1 MTKHT
6 GSFDYKKW
14 IIENK
19 YGKINEQVQDFG
31 PNEWDP
37 NLSGCGN
44 YDLLPPNIQTT
55 ACGAFNNL
63 DNPSD
68 DPNLT
73 QWVQSGSC
81 CTPNTS
87 SIEGICPEGTVN
99 NTGPSGSSI
108 TYLYAPGN
116 EQEWLSS
123 LEPYFGM
130 NDNFMQY
137 WENFYVAYCCGS
149 GSVDGDIPVVANT
162 GSIATGSIA
171 TGSIATGS
179 MATGSQGM
187 ALQLQKGRKERK
199 PKRLREQEDM
209 DWDNPQYEDN
219 GQTNIWYGWT
229 CPEEMNLVFNAS
241 ATELIGNQT
250 TTVVDYCINSTSIN
264 DLGTFMYNC
273 CGPQQ
278 EQQGNIP
285 LGYTCPE
292 GMSFSASATELIGN
306 QTTTVLD
313 YCVNATSPSYGQF
326 VNFCCSEGISAP
338 SPDGMALPDKGK
350 LPSNKSRK
358 MKKLR
363 ETYYKVIKKIN
374 KLK

>member
-108 TYLYAPGN
+108 TYLCAPGN

-179 MATGSQGM
+179 MATGSMATGSQGM

-229 CPEEMNLVFNAS
+229 CPEEFFFN
-241 ATELIGNQT
+241 
-250 TTVVDYCINSTSIN
+250 
-264 DLGTFMYNC
+264 
-273 CGPQQ
+273 
-278 EQQGNIP
+278 
-285 LGYTCPE
+285 
-292 GMSFSASATELIGN
+292 ASATELIGN

-313 YCVNATSPSYGQF
+313 YCINSTSNSY
-326 VNFCCSEGISAP
+326 VAILN
-338 SPDGMALPDKGK
+338 
-350 LPSNKSRK
+350 
-358 MKKLR
+358 
-363 ETYYKVIKKIN
+363 
-374 KLK
+374 